1 MAAQK
6 ETLEAL
12 HEAVAQDLIRRVK
25 SGEASAAELSTAVR
39 FLKDNNI
46 EAIASENDG
55 LSELIKNLPD
65 FSLEDHIH

>member
-12 HEAVAQDLIRRVK
+12 HEAVAQDLIRRVA

-46 EAIASENDG
+46 EALASANDG
-55 LSELIKNLPD
+55 LSELIKHLPD
-65 FSLEDHIH
+65 FSVEDSLH

>member
-12 HEAVAQDLIRRVK
+12 HEAVAQDLIRRVA

-46 EAIASENDG
+46 EALASANDG

-65 FSLEDHIH
+65 FSVEDNLH